1 MSLDRYKPTIEAPHT
16 TRHDNVLQVIELL
29 YGARLDFKT
38 LSIDKSWESERCF
51 TLPQI
56 ILFFVHI
63 CYASFPQ
70 LFISGSFVETM
81 LMVGL
86 TSVGKGSHNFD
97 A

>member
-1 MSLDRYKPTIEAPHT
+1 M
-16 TRHDNVLQVIELL
+16 LQVIELL

-38 LSIDKSWESERCF
+38 LSIDKSWESERCL

-56 ILFFVHI
+56 TLYFVHFFT
-63 CYASFPQ
+63 ASFPQ
-70 LFISGSFVETM
+70 IFISGSFVETM